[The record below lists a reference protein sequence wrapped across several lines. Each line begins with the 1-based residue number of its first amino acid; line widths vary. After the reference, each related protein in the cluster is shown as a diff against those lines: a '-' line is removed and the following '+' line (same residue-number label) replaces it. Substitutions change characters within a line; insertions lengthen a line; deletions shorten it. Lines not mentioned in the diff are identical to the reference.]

1 MYLYY
6 AFFFF
11 SIHLL
16 ENLSVKYE
24 AIFKLPT
31 AAINTNNLSVIFF
44 RINYFFFSS
53 SSFGL
58 RKNIGLANIF
68 LILIFLF
75 FNYYYFLLLT
85 YSFFF
90 HINYLK
96 LL

>member
-68 LILIFLF
+68 LILIF
-75 FNYYYFLLLT
+75 
-85 YSFFF
+85 FFF
-90 HINYLK
+90 YLFYYQFIAFYPMMNRFF
-96 LL
+96 LNH